1 MGFSRQEYWSGL
13 PFPSPG
19 LKWLGLFLF
28 FKMEE
33 AVSPTLP
40 PAISKVLRCTV
51 VTHFIITFV
60 LIFYLLKVDQKGKRY
75 RTLHS
80 ARGIAHGSLEW
91 LREGGIQEAE
101 PRLDPTL
108 GGV

>member
-1 MGFSRQEYWSGL
+1 M
-13 PFPSPG
+13 
-19 LKWLGLFLF
+19 
-28 FKMEE
+28 
-33 AVSPTLP
+33 
-40 PAISKVLRCTV
+40 
-51 VTHFIITFV
+51 ITFV
-60 LIFYLLKVDQKGKRY
+60 LILYLLKVDQKGKRN

-101 PRLDPTL
+101 PRLDPTH